1 MAVFIALMLV
11 RLSKCLKQIIEIE
24 LNNRVKN
31 PNWPAGYLQ
40 AWLRI
45 WTRDYHEQIQLVVRA
60 GLELKASKL
69 QVQLSNHPATLPS
82 SKVTLY
88 YSELSQKTQD

>member
-1 MAVFIALMLV
+1 MLV
-11 RLSKCLKQIIEIE
+11 RLSKCLKQIIQME
-24 LNNRVKN
+24 LNMKN
-31 PNWPAGYLQ
+31 PNWPASYLQ

-45 WTRDYHEQIQLVVRA
+45 WTWHYREQIQLVVRE
-60 GLELKASKL
+60 GLELRASSL
-69 QVQLSNHPATLPS
+69 QVQLSNHSATQLPS

>member
-1 MAVFIALMLV
+1 MLV
-11 RLSKCLKQIIEIE
+11 QLNKCLKQIIQIE
-24 LNNRVKN
+24 LNMVKN

-40 AWLRI
+40 VWLRI
-45 WTRDYHEQIQLVVRA
+45 WTWDYHEQIQLVVRA
-60 GLELKASKL
+60 GLELRVSAL

-88 YSELSQKTQD
+88 YSELSQKKQD

>member
-1 MAVFIALMLV
+1 MLV
-11 RLSKCLKQIIEIE
+11 RLSKCLKQIIQME
-24 LNNRVKN
+24 LNMKN
-31 PNWPAGYLQ
+31 PNWPASYFQ

-45 WTRDYHEQIQLVVRA
+45 WTWHYREQIQLVVRE
-60 GLELKASKL
+60 GLELRASSL
-69 QVQLSNHPATLPS
+69 QVQLSNHSATLPS

>member
-1 MAVFIALMLV
+1 MLV
-11 RLSKCLKQIIEIE
+11 RPSKCLKQIIQIE
-24 LNNRVKN
+24 LNRVKN

-45 WTRDYHEQIQLVVRA
+45 WTWDYREQIQLVARA
-60 GLELKASKL
+60 GLELRASAL
-69 QVQLSNHPATLPS
+69 QVHLFNHPSTLPPNE
-82 SKVTLY
+82 VTLY

>member
-1 MAVFIALMLV
+1 MLV
-11 RLSKCLKQIIEIE
+11 RLSKCLKQIIQME
-24 LNNRVKN
+24 LNMKN
-31 PNWPAGYLQ
+31 PNWPASYLQ

-45 WTRDYHEQIQLVVRA
+45 WTWHYREQIQLVVRE
-60 GLELKASKL
+60 GLELRASSL
-69 QVQLSNHPATLPS
+69 QVQLSNHSATLPS